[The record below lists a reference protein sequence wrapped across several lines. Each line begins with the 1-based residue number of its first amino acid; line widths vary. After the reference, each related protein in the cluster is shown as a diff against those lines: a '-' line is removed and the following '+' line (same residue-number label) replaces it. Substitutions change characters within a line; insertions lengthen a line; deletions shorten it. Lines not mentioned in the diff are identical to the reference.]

1 MIYLNHAATSFPKPE
16 KVVQAVTEAL
26 QCPPAGQYR
35 SVFDSRGREGD
46 VTSCLRK
53 RMGEI
58 LGVLN
63 PERIFCYPVPEYDDP
78 GTGIIP
84 ESGLGQ

>member
-1 MIYLNHAATSFPKPE
+1 MIYLNHAASSFPKPE
-16 KVVQAVTEAL
+16 EVVQAVTEAL
-26 QCPPAGQYR
+26 QCPPLGQYR
-35 SVFDSRGREGD
+35 SVFDSRGQEGD
-46 VTSCLRK
+46 ITSCLRK

-58 LGVLN
+58 LGVY
-63 PERIFCYPVPEYDDP
+63 IGCYPVLEYDDS

>member
-63 PERIFCYPVPEYDDP
+63 PERILF
-78 GTGIIP
+78 T
-84 ESGLGQ
+84 SGATQSLNMMIQGL